1 LRPRTETPKYEVAPF
16 FAPDLLRT
24 NLFGINPFTLARK
37 LGDEMDRAFGKA
49 VETAVWHPVIEVK
62 RDKDKLL
69 VHAELPGLKKENVKV
84 TVTGDLLEIEGERK
98 FETEE
103 KHNGY
108 FHSERNYGKFYRG
121 IPLPEGA
128 NAGMAAAEFTD
139 GWFRQVAVGVRGA
152 GGGLSV
158 GPLIKP
164 IKTKKP
170 TSLTTCS
177 LPSPRKRKRPSPR
190 DLLVPG
196 SLNQ

>member
-1 LRPRTETPKYEVAPF
+1 MAEVKIARTETPKYEVAPL
-16 FAPDLLRT
+16 FAPDFFRT
-24 NLFGINPFTLARK
+24 NVFGMNPFSLARK

-49 VETAVWHPVIEVK
+49 AEPAVWRPVVEVR

-69 VHAELPGLKKENVKV
+69 VHAELPGLRKENVKV

-139 GWFRQVAVGVRGA
+139 GVLEVRIPVPDVKPPTMEIPVGATHA
-152 GGGLSV
+152 GE
-158 GPLIKP
+158 
-164 IKTKKP
+164 T
-170 TSLTTCS
+170 
-177 LPSPRKRKRPSPR
+177 LPKVEVKH
-190 DLLVPG
+190 
-196 SLNQ
+196 